1 MLINQVKGERFM
13 GIFDRFRKSVVAEE
27 KPMHYK
33 TNNTKFN
40 VAAGLP
46 NIFKETEKLRQD
58 TNYVNKF
65 DLYDNMMKL
74 DPELNGA
81 VRSVSL
87 TANNYKI
94 DFKSAKNQRIREAIL
109 TLLENVDF
117 DDFLINGLRNLQVY
131 GNDINKLVGKTGEGI
146 TQIQSLPIR
155 QMTIVDRRGANGLPF
170 AADENTPIMSN
181 DFYILREQGINS
193 MVFPRSEI
201 IHLRT
206 DFKSNWFEDT
216 KMRQTYGVWGQSRFS
231 SLEQVI
237 RVKYNSMNNRIA
249 LEDALTKQFIT
260 IDKSAIEHIQD
271 PDEQNER
278 LGIIMQE
285 VVSLF
290 EGLRGDQM
298 PILPS
303 YVQLHHVDL
312 KNTVP
317 DNSGFLDMVG
327 SNIAAVLHVPRVAAG
342 QERGSTFAATYNA
355 NMWANT
361 AISRLQSI
369 VVQGVMELFSRHLEL
384 LGISHKSKDLPMFSF
399 EPIAEESPME
409 SMKRAVMG
417 YEAGILTL
425 NQSLE
430 IIGVGEDSSG
440 DERREPKPVK
450 MGELPRTN
458 EQVGNKNE

>member
-1 MLINQVKGERFM
+1 
-13 GIFDRFRKSVVAEE
+13 
-27 KPMHYK
+27 
-33 TNNTKFN
+33 
-40 VAAGLP
+40 
-46 NIFKETEKLRQD
+46 
-58 TNYVNKF
+58 
-65 DLYDNMMKL
+65 
-74 DPELNGA
+74 
-81 VRSVSL
+81 
-87 TANNYKI
+87 
-94 DFKSAKNQRIREAIL
+94 
-109 TLLENVDF
+109 
-117 DDFLINGLRNLQVY
+117 
-131 GNDINKLVGKTGEGI
+131 
-146 TQIQSLPIR
+146 
-155 QMTIVDRRGANGLPF
+155 
-170 AADENTPIMSN
+170 
-181 DFYILREQGINS
+181 
-193 MVFPRSEI
+193 
-201 IHLRT
+201 
-206 DFKSNWFEDT
+206 
-216 KMRQTYGVWGQSRFS
+216 
-231 SLEQVI
+231 
-237 RVKYNSMNNRIA
+237 
-249 LEDALTKQFIT
+249 
-260 IDKSAIEHIQD
+260 
-271 PDEQNER
+271 
-278 LGIIMQE
+278 
-285 VVSLF
+285 
-290 EGLRGDQM
+290 M